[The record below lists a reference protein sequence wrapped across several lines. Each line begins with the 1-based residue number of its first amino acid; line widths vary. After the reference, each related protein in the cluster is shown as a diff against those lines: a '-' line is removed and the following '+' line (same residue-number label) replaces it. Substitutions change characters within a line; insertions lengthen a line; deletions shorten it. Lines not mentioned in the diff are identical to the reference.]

1 MLIGNDFKIE
11 KGGLDIIVSKKTV
24 SKKDSQKIGWRT
36 VGYFG
41 SLHSALRCLAD
52 EGVRDSGL
60 TDMKTIVAKQ
70 AQIHKLISE
79 IKVVYEKDLAREKN
93 IENNN

>member
-41 SLHSALRCLAD
+41 SLHSALRCLVD

-60 TDMKTIVAKQ
+60 TDLKTIVAKQ
-70 AQIHKLISE
+70 EEIHQTISE
-79 IKVVYEKDLAREKN
+79 IKFICEKDLERDK
-93 IENNN
+93 